1 MMSREKPTDPPTH
14 PYRHTHHAMNAVR
27 LAISETNRHR
37 KPFLSEIPAREP
49 VGQRGVSGHHA
60 LSARLDAIGADGGGG
75 SRLNSSR
82 NNMRDG
88 ADPPAP

>member
-1 MMSREKPTDPPTH
+1 MMSRAKPTDPPAH
-14 PYRHTHHAMNAVR
+14 PYRHTQHAINAVR

-49 VGQRGVSGHHA
+49 DGQRGVSGHHA
-60 LSARLDAIGADGGGG
+60 LSARLDAIGADGGG
-75 SRLNSSR
+75 SRLNSPH

-88 ADPPAP
+88 ADPPAS